1 MCLPCPARVPNI
13 TMHLNRRR
21 MSPVH
26 PTFTLRPGDGERW
39 TNHWGSEATT
49 AVSCIICP

>member
-13 TMHLNRRR
+13 NMHLNRRR

-26 PTFTLRPGDGERW
+26 PTFTLRSGDLERSPDKAECRY
-39 TNHWGSEATT
+39 G
-49 AVSCIICP
+49 